1 MGDKPANI
9 PTKMK
14 WVPFVSASEAQ
25 KGTAV
30 AGFQYG
36 LEIAVVTD
44 TTGKQ
49 YAIANKLPPFGQ
61 PATFGTIGAGTI
73 TDPVTLSTWDL
84 KTGKPIGA
92 WCPAPPLIGPII
104 FNALSS
110 PSPLT
115 VFPCRKSGNK
125 IEANVNVNA
134 KAQFESGYWRGVLD
148 AQGKTDGGY
157 Y

>member
-1 MGDKPANI
+1 VRCPPSSWA
-9 PTKMK
+9 PHR
-14 WVPFVSASEAQ
+14 SASVHPHDP
-25 KGTAV
+25 T
-30 AGFQYG
+30 
-36 LEIAVVTD
+36 L
-44 TTGKQ
+44 
-49 YAIANKLPPFGQ
+49 LPR
-61 PATFGTIGAGTI
+61 AE
-73 TDPVTLSTWDL
+73 
-84 KTGKPIGA
+84 TGKPIGA